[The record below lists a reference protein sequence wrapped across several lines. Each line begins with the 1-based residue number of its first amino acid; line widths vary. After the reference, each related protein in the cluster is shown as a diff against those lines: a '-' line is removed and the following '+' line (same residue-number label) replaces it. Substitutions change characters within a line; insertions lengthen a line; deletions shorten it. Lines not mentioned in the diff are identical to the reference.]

1 MRGMKSSHG
10 SDAAGSGNWNPG
22 TIRRF
27 LTYIWPENR
36 ADLRW
41 RVVFALISLF
51 AAKGATVL
59 VPYLFKLAVDGLDAM
74 SAGASP
80 EARSAVLGAGV
91 IFAFIAAYAVGRF
104 AMVGF
109 VQLSGGLFA
118 KITQNAVRKLSVATF
133 KHLHDLSL
141 RYHLERRTGA
151 LSRVMERG
159 ARAVET
165 IIRFS
170 LFQIVPT
177 ILELG
182 LVFIVLAWYY
192 HLTYAL
198 VIMVTIGFYL
208 AFTFYATEWRTRI
221 RRQMNEADTR
231 AYSRAIDSL
240 LNYETVKYFGNEEL
254 ESRRFDSAVAAYE
267 EGAIKTYTSLSILN
281 AGQSFIYSIGLG
293 LCMSMSAYGVM
304 QGNMTIG
311 DFVMVNAYLIQMYQ
325 PLFFIGMV
333 YRDIKQ
339 SLVDIENTFQLLET
353 PAEITDRPGAR
364 PLQVTNAEVSFNAVS
379 FSYDA
384 ERPILKDVSFDVPAG
399 QTVAVVGPSGAG
411 KSTLSRLLFRFYDV
425 TSGALCI
432 DGQNI
437 NSVTQASLRAAIGMV
452 PQDTVLF
459 NDTIRYNIAYGRP
472 EASFE
477 EVVAAAKM
485 AQIHDF
491 IDALPKG
498 YETPVGERGLKLSGG
513 EKQRVAIA
521 RTILKSPPIL
531 VLDEATSALDTATEK
546 EIQSALDQV
555 SQNRTTLM
563 IAHRLSTV
571 VHADKI
577 IVLENGQIRERGT
590 HEELIASGGIYA
602 GLWAQQRKGEANP
615 SRERAGEISPVEV
628 SR

>member
-41 RVVFALISLF
+41 RVVFALFSLF

-59 VPYLFKLAVDGLDAM
+59 VPYLFKLAVDGLNAM
-74 SAGASP
+74 SSGASP
-80 EARSAVLGAGV
+80 EARGAVLGAGV

-192 HLTYAL
+192 HLSYAL

-437 NSVTQASLRAAIGMV
+437 NSVTQGSLRAAIGMV

-485 AQIHDF
+485 AQLHDF

-615 SRERAGEISPVEV
+615 SRERAGEIAPVEV

>member
-1 MRGMKSSHG
+1 MRGMKSSQQD
-10 SDAAGSGNWNPG
+10 DAAGSGNWDLG
-22 TIRRF
+22 TIRQF
-27 LTYIWPENR
+27 LTYIWPGNR

-41 RVVFALISLF
+41 RVGFALISLF

-59 VPYLFKLAVDGLDAM
+59 VPYLFKLAIDGLDAM
-74 SAGASP
+74 SAGAAP
-80 EARSAVLGAGV
+80 GARSAVLSAGV
-91 IFAFIAAYAVGRF
+91 IFALIAAYAVGRF

-118 KITQNAVRKLSVATF
+118 RITQNAVRKLSVATF
-133 KHLHDLSL
+133 AHLHDLSL

-221 RRQMNEADTR
+221 RRQMNAADTK

-267 EGAIKTYTSLSILN
+267 SGAVKTYTSLSILN

-339 SLVDIENTFQLLET
+339 SLVDIENTFELLET
-353 PAEITDRPGAR
+353 PPEIRDAPGA
-364 PLQVTNAEVSFNAVS
+364 PALQVTDAEVSFQNVS

-384 ERPILKDVSFDVPAG
+384 DRPILKDVSFDIPAG
-399 QTVAVVGPSGAG
+399 HTVAVVGPSGAG
-411 KSTLSRLLFRFYDV
+411 KSTLSRLLFRFYEV
-425 TSGALCI
+425 TEGSLLI

-437 NSVTQASLRAAIGMV
+437 NAVTQGSLRSAIGMV

-459 NDTIRYNIAYGRP
+459 NDTIKYNIAYGRP
-472 EASFE
+472 EASFDE
-477 EVVAAAKM
+477 IVAAAKM

-491 IDALPKG
+491 INALPKG

-555 SQNRTTLM
+555 AQNRTTLM

-571 VHADKI
+571 VHADRI
-577 IVLENGQIRERGT
+577 IGLEKGSIRETGT
-590 HEELIASGGIYA
+590 HDELIASGGIYA
-602 GLWAQQRKGEANP
+602 GLWAQQRKGQASG
-615 SRERAGEISPVEV
+615 SRERAGEISPLEV

>member
-1 MRGMKSSHG
+1 MRGLKSNDK
-10 SDAAGSGNWNPG
+10 SDAAGSGNWDLG

-27 LTYIWPENR
+27 LGYIWPDNR
-36 ADLRW
+36 PDLRW
-41 RVVFALISLF
+41 RVVLALISLF

-59 VPYLFKLAVDGLDAM
+59 VPYLFKLAIDGLNGV
-74 SAGASP
+74 SAAANP
-80 EARSAVLGAGV
+80 QARTAVLSAGV

-118 KITQNAVRKLSVATF
+118 KITQNAVRKLSLATF
-133 KHLHDLSL
+133 RHLHDLSL

-182 LVFIVLAWYY
+182 LVFIVLALYY
-192 HLTYAL
+192 HLAYAL
-198 VIMVTIGFYL
+198 VMTVTIAVYL

-221 RRQMNEADTR
+221 RRQMNEADTK

-267 EGAIKTYTSLSILN
+267 EGAVKTYTSLSVLN

-304 QGNMTIG
+304 QGEMTIG

-339 SLVDIENTFQLLET
+339 SLVDIENTFELLET
-353 PAEITDRPGAR
+353 PPGITDRPGAP
-364 PLQVTNAEVSFNAVS
+364 PLKVANAKVSFDNVS
-379 FSYDA
+379 FAYDA
-384 ERPILKDVSFDVPAG
+384 ERPILKNVSFEIPAG
-399 QTVAVVGPSGAG
+399 KTVAVVGPSGAG
-411 KSTLSRLLFRFYDV
+411 KSTLSRLLFRFYEV
-425 TSGALCI
+425 TDGAVSI

-437 NSVTQASLRAAIGMV
+437 NAVTQSSLRAAIGMV

-472 EASFE
+472 GASFE
-477 EVVAAAKM
+477 DIVEAAKM
-485 AQIHDF
+485 AQIHGF
-491 IDALPKG
+491 IAALPKG
-498 YETPVGERGLKLSGG
+498 YDTPVGERGLKLSGG

-546 EIQSALDQV
+546 DIQSALDEV
-555 SQNRTTLM
+555 AQNRTTLM

-571 VHADKI
+571 VHADTI
-577 IVLENGQIRERGT
+577 IVLEKGSVRETGT
-590 HEELIASGGIYA
+590 HDELIASGGIYA
-602 GLWAQQRKGEANP
+602 GLWAQQRKNRTG
-615 SRERAGEISPVEV
+615 SGERAGGIAPLEV
-628 SR
+628 SS